1 MKLLRNI
8 FASDLAGSF
17 LLLAMTAVAIVL
29 ANGPLGDAYRTALAW
44 IPPIPVTH
52 HGEPLSLLLW
62 VNDGLMAVFFLLV
75 ALELKRN
82 LIAGELSGKGR
93 AVLPA
98 IAAVGGM
105 AVPSLIYVLVAWAEG
120 DPVATRGWAIPAAT
134 DIAFALGVLGI
145 VGRGLPP
152 SLRIFLTA
160 LAVLDDLGAIVIIAL
175 FYSTNLD
182 LPWLGAAVP
191 AMAVLIALN
200 RGRVSSL
207 WPYLLV
213 GCGLWYCLLQ
223 SGIHSTIAGVLT
235 GLAVP
240 YAHGRGQSFAM
251 GETPLRKLE
260 HALHK
265 PVAFVILPLFA
276 LANAGVS
283 LKGIEASDFL
293 GPVPL
298 GIALGLLVGKQ
309 VGVFSFAWATVRLGL
324 APMPSHASWRQLHG
338 VAILCGIGFTMSL
351 FIGDLAFRGVEG
363 GDAYETRMKVGV
375 LTGSILSAL
384 VGAIVLRFTPKAEA
398 VQEIQPPPSTRSPA
412 SAS

>member
-1 MKLLRNI
+1 MRLIRQVL
-8 FASDLAGSF
+8 ASDIGGSV
-17 LLLAMTAVAIVL
+17 LLLAMTVLAVVL
-29 ANGPLGDAYRTALAW
+29 ANGPTAEAYRAALAW
-44 IPPIPVTH
+44 IPPIPLTH
-52 HGEPLSLLLW
+52 HGEPLTLLLW
-62 VNDGLMAVFFLLV
+62 INDGLMAVFFLLV

-93 AVLPA
+93 AILPA
-98 IAAVGGM
+98 IAALGGM
-105 AVPSLIYVLVAWAEG
+105 IVPSAIYAGVAWAEG
-120 DPVATRGWAIPAAT
+120 DPVASRGWAIPSAT

-145 VGRGLPP
+145 VGRGLPV

-182 LPWLGAAVP
+182 LGWLGAAVP
-191 AMAVLIALN
+191 VMLVLVAMN
-200 RGRVSSL
+200 RGRVTAI
-207 WPYLLV
+207 WPYLLI

-240 YAHGRGQSFAM
+240 YAHGKGQTFDP

-260 HALHK
+260 HALHT
-265 PVAFVILPLFA
+265 PVAFVILP
-276 LANAGVS
+276 
-283 LKGIEASDFL
+283 GIQASDFL

-298 GIALGLLVGKQ
+298 GIALGLLIGKQ
-309 VGVFSFAWATVRLGL
+309 IGVLGASWIAIKSGL
-324 APMPSHASWRQLHG
+324 APMPSHASWRHLHA
-338 VAILCGIGFTMSL
+338 VAVLCGIGFTMSL

-375 LTGSILSAL
+375 LTGSILSAALGAL
-384 VGAIVLRFTPKAEA
+384 VIRFTPK
-398 VQEIQPPPSTRSPA
+398 PA
-412 SAS
+412 SGT

>member
-1 MKLLRNI
+1 
-8 FASDLAGSF
+8 
-17 LLLAMTAVAIVL
+17 
-29 ANGPLGDAYRTALAW
+29 
-44 IPPIPVTH
+44 
-52 HGEPLSLLLW
+52 
-62 VNDGLMAVFFLLV
+62 
-75 ALELKRN
+75 
-82 LIAGELSGKGR
+82 
-93 AVLPA
+93 
-98 IAAVGGM
+98 
-105 AVPSLIYVLVAWAEG
+105 
-120 DPVATRGWAIPAAT
+120 
-134 DIAFALGVLGI
+134 
-145 VGRGLPP
+145 
-152 SLRIFLTA
+152 
-160 LAVLDDLGAIVIIAL
+160 
-175 FYSTNLD
+175 
-182 LPWLGAAVP
+182 
-191 AMAVLIALN
+191 
-200 RGRVSSL
+200 
-207 WPYLLV
+207 
-213 GCGLWYCLLQ
+213 
-223 SGIHSTIAGVLT
+223 
-235 GLAVP
+235 
-240 YAHGRGQSFAM
+240 M

>member
-1 MKLLRNI
+1 MRLIRQVL
-8 FASDLAGSF
+8 ASDIGGSV
-17 LLLAMTAVAIVL
+17 LLLAMTVLAVVL
-29 ANGPLGDAYRTALAW
+29 ANGPTAEAYRAALAW
-44 IPPIPVTH
+44 IPPIPLTH
-52 HGEPLSLLLW
+52 HGEPLTLLLW
-62 VNDGLMAVFFLLV
+62 INDGLMAVFFLLV

-93 AVLPA
+93 AILPA
-98 IAAVGGM
+98 IAALGGM
-105 AVPSLIYVLVAWAEG
+105 IVPSAIYAGVAWAEG
-120 DPVATRGWAIPAAT
+120 DPVASRGWAIPAAT

-145 VGRGLPP
+145 VGRGLPV

-182 LPWLGAAVP
+182 LGWLGAAVP
-191 AMAVLIALN
+191 VMLVLVAMN
-200 RGRVSSL
+200 RGRVTAI
-207 WPYLLV
+207 WPYLLI

-240 YAHGRGQSFAM
+240 FAHGKGQTFDP

-260 HALHK
+260 HALHT

-283 LKGIEASDFL
+283 LAGIQASDFL

-298 GIALGLLVGKQ
+298 GIALGLLIGKQ
-309 VGVFSFAWATVRLGL
+309 IGVLGASWIAIKSGL
-324 APMPSHASWRQLHG
+324 APMPSHASWRHLHA
-338 VAILCGIGFTMSL
+338 VAVLCGIGFTMSL
-351 FIGDLAFRGVEG
+351 FIGDLAFRGVVG

-375 LTGSILSAL
+375 LTGSILSAALGAL
-384 VGAIVLRFTPKAEA
+384 VIRFTPK
-398 VQEIQPPPSTRSPA
+398 PA
-412 SAS
+412 SGT

>member
-1 MKLLRNI
+1 MRLIRQVL
-8 FASDLAGSF
+8 ASDIGGSV
-17 LLLAMTAVAIVL
+17 LLLAMTVLAVVL
-29 ANGPLGDAYRTALAW
+29 ANGPTAEVYRAALAW
-44 IPPIPVTH
+44 IPPIPLTH
-52 HGEPLSLLLW
+52 HGEPLTLLLW
-62 VNDGLMAVFFLLV
+62 INDGLMAVFFLLV

-82 LIAGELSGKGR
+82 LIAGELAGKGR
-93 AVLPA
+93 AILPA
-98 IAAVGGM
+98 IAALGGM
-105 AVPSLIYVLVAWAEG
+105 IVPSAIYAGVAWAEG
-120 DPVATRGWAIPAAT
+120 DPVASRGWAIPAAT

-145 VGRGLPP
+145 VGRGLPV

-182 LPWLGAAVP
+182 LGWLGAAVP
-191 AMAVLIALN
+191 VMLVLVAMN
-200 RGRVSSL
+200 RGRVTAI
-207 WPYLLV
+207 WPYLLI

-240 YAHGRGQSFAM
+240 FAHGKGQTFDP

-260 HALHK
+260 HALHT

-283 LKGIEASDFL
+283 LAGIQASDFL

-298 GIALGLLVGKQ
+298 GIALGLLIGKQ
-309 VGVFSFAWATVRLGL
+309 IGVLGASWIAIKSGL
-324 APMPSHASWRQLHG
+324 APMPSHASWRHLHA
-338 VAILCGIGFTMSL
+338 VAVLCGIGFTMSL
-351 FIGDLAFRGVEG
+351 FIGDLAFRGVVG

-375 LTGSILSAL
+375 LTGSILSAALGAL
-384 VGAIVLRFTPKAEA
+384 VIRFTPK
-398 VQEIQPPPSTRSPA
+398 PA
-412 SAS
+412 SGT

>member
-1 MKLLRNI
+1 MRLIRQVL
-8 FASDLAGSF
+8 ASDIGGSV
-17 LLLAMTAVAIVL
+17 LLLAMTVLAVVL
-29 ANGPLGDAYRTALAW
+29 ANGPTAEAYRAALAW
-44 IPPIPVTH
+44 IPPIPLTH
-52 HGEPLSLLLW
+52 HGEPLTLLLW
-62 VNDGLMAVFFLLV
+62 INDGLMAVFFLLV

-93 AVLPA
+93 AILPA
-98 IAAVGGM
+98 IAALGGM
-105 AVPSLIYVLVAWAEG
+105 IVPSAIYAGVAWAEG
-120 DPVATRGWAIPAAT
+120 DPVASRGWAIPSAT

-145 VGRGLPP
+145 VGRGLPV

-182 LPWLGAAVP
+182 LGWLGAAVP
-191 AMAVLIALN
+191 VMLVLVAMN
-200 RGRVSSL
+200 RGRVTAI
-207 WPYLLV
+207 WPYLLI

-240 YAHGRGQSFAM
+240 FAHGKGQTFDP

-260 HALHK
+260 HALHT

-283 LKGIEASDFL
+283 LAGIQASDFL

-298 GIALGLLVGKQ
+298 GIALGLLIGKQ
-309 VGVFSFAWATVRLGL
+309 IGVLGASWIAIKSGL
-324 APMPSHASWRQLHG
+324 APMPSHASWRHLHA
-338 VAILCGIGFTMSL
+338 VAVLCGIGFTMSL

-375 LTGSILSAL
+375 LTGSILSAALGAL
-384 VGAIVLRFTPKAEA
+384 VIRFTPK
-398 VQEIQPPPSTRSPA
+398 PA
-412 SAS
+412 SGT